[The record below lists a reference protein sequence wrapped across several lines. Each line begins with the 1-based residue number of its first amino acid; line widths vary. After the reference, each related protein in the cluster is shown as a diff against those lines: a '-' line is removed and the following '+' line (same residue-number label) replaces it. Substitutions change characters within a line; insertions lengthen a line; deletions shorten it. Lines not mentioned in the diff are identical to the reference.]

1 MADGAK
7 LGQPECT
14 EHRGRHA
21 VGCFQI
27 DAVHD
32 ALPARVV
39 SGLGLGRL
47 YVSRRRVHAA
57 TPIQFLHSDTASMA
71 LVPKASAPVKLH
83 TASSTWPPPIMI
95 LSLSRRQAS

>member
-1 MADGAK
+1 MADAAE
-7 LGQPECT
+7 LSQPEGA

-21 VGCFQI
+21 VGRFQI

-39 SGLGLGRL
+39 GGLGLGRL
-47 YVSRRRVHAA
+47 HVSLRRVHAA

-71 LVPKASAPVKLH
+71 LVPNASAPV
-83 TASSTWPPPIMI
+83 
-95 LSLSRRQAS
+95 